1 MAAKKKQTFEEK
13 MTQLEEL
20 VQKMEEGGMTLEET
34 LKHYEN
40 GVKLAAELKKEL
52 VAAEEKLTILG
63 DKSAE
68 EA

>member
-1 MAAKKKQTFEEK
+1 ME
-13 MTQLEEL
+13 QLEAL
-20 VQKMEEGGMTLEET
+20 VRQMEEGGMTLEET

-40 GVKLAAELKKEL
+40 GVKLASELKKEL

-63 DKSAE
+63 EESAE

>member
-1 MAAKKKQTFEEK
+1 MRQ
-13 MTQLEEL
+13 
-20 VQKMEEGGMTLEET
+20 MEEGGMTLEET

-40 GVKLAAELKKEL
+40 GVKLASELKKEL

-63 DKSAE
+63 EESAE

>member
-13 MTQLEEL
+13 MTQLEAL
-20 VQKMEEGGMTLEET
+20 VQKLEEGGMTLEET

-40 GVKLAAELKKEL
+40 GVKLASELKKEL

-63 DKSAE
+63 DKGAE

>member
-1 MAAKKKQTFEEK
+1 
-13 MTQLEEL
+13 MTQLEAL

-40 GVKLAAELKKEL
+40 GVKLASELKKEL

-63 DKSAE
+63 DKGAE

>member
-1 MAAKKKQTFEEK
+1 
-13 MTQLEEL
+13 MTQLEAL

-34 LKHYEN
+34 LKYYEN
-40 GVKLAAELKKEL
+40 GVKLASELKKEL

-63 DKSAE
+63 EESAE

>member
-13 MTQLEEL
+13 MTQLEAL

-40 GVKLAAELKKEL
+40 GVKLASELKKEL

-63 DKSAE
+63 DKGAE

>member
-13 MTQLEEL
+13 MTQLEAL

-34 LKHYEN
+34 LKYYEN
-40 GVKLAAELKKEL
+40 GVKLASELKKEL

-63 DKSAE
+63 EESAE